1 LKDLAEEIEI
11 INVGGENGVA
21 SEATLKQLLAAMN
34 KMAGGGS
41 GGASAEAKARKLAN
55 EALAKGTTAQIEGT
69 AAREKQTDAVKKA
82 TRATDQFSEKVGSL
96 TAQGLKSL
104 LSSTVNLGKE
114 MLVGGTRLS
123 DFTQHLPGVG
133 SLITPLA
140 AIIDDT
146 IDSFRQLSAS
156 GASFG
161 NNIEEMR
168 RVSAQSG
175 LTLDEFSSIVIE
187 NSENLRFLGG
197 TVTQGARRFVDLN
210 KGLKESG
217 NFEQLKQMGFSV
229 IEINEGMA
237 DYIGLQARMGRLQGK
252 STAELAA
259 GSANYLKQID
269 MLAKVTG
276 MTRKEAENA
285 LSAQAAD
292 AGARALLNQ
301 FKEGSEQFKNL
312 QMSLGMIEDVGGPA
326 ATAMKDLLDGA
337 AQTEEGQM
345 LLASAGPEVAEA
357 LRQVGQG
364 ADPKVLLNAMK
375 NAGGSLEEFA
385 GATGTER
392 AMLIASLRETNPV
405 LAGLMDGATRMIA
418 KGEADLDAAEGEQ
431 AKRDDI
437 TASLATFDDTL
448 RQIRQDIQTLL
459 IDSGIFSAVAGGLSF
474 LAETFRGIAGGIE
487 KFTTAIAEGDIW
499 GAVSGLFTSSK
510 AIGALAFGITALF
523 LGKAAIGAITSG
535 VGALMGKLGTGLS
548 SGIGK
553 IFGGGG
559 GPASQAVSS
568 APKGG
573 SKGGGFAK
581 GAGNAGKGI
590 GNFIGN
596 MGSGIMKGAAA
607 GLRAFAN
614 PAILLGAGILAGA
627 IVVIGGAIAG
637 ATWLLGK
644 ALPSLAEGLESFGD
658 IDGGNLLRVA
668 GGMAALGGAL
678 AVFGAGAAVGA
689 IGNTI
694 ANILD
699 ALPGKGPLEK
709 LVEFSNVPI
718 NAAKVKANAEALSAY
733 GKALAAQGGGAA
745 LGAIGNTA
753 ANIVSGIVGMF
764 GGSTEPPWDKIKEF
778 GELQLNTQ
786 GIIANAGAVRA
797 YAVAIADFPQTPAP
811 SLLSSFKTGVASF
824 FGAETDPFAPI
835 RNFGNTRL
843 NTRQIISNAG
853 AISAYAVAIKDFPES
868 PQASVLGAF
877 KSGLASLLGGDAD
890 PMAPI
895 KRFGELQLN
904 TAQIIANAY
913 AVSAYAAAIKDFPE
927 SPQANVLGAFK
938 GAVASLLGGDSDP
951 MAPIKRFGDLT
962 LNTAGIT
969 ANAAAV
975 KAYADAIKDFPES
988 PQANVLSAFKGG
1000 LASLLG
1006 GDKDPMA
1013 PIKRFGDL
1021 TLNTTGIK
1029 ANAEAVSAYAA
1040 AIKDFPESP
1049 STTLLNSF
1057 RTGIASLL
1065 GGETDPMAPIKA
1077 FGDLTLNTAGI
1088 KANAEAV
1095 SAYALAIKDFPE
1107 SPATTILTSLR
1118 TGIASL
1124 LGGET
1129 DPFAPMKRF
1138 GDLSLNTTGITANAG
1153 AVKAFA
1159 DAMANMPQVDSTRSG
1174 GVLGAMKDWF
1184 AGEEEMPW
1192 DAVSKFGSAKINVDG
1207 VTNNAAAINAMST
1220 SLSNFALEKLDSE
1233 GIISYTNSIKDLV
1246 AQLKALNVE
1255 LKKDNDGY
1263 LTDRASAGELL
1274 NNISLSTSAGAGNT
1288 GEVASLLQQ
1297 LIELTM
1303 QQLELDEK
1311 IERNTKDARGSDL
1324 LVSSVTEY

>member
-1 LKDLAEEIEI
+1 MAEEIEI
-11 INVGGENGVA
+11 VNVGGENGVA

-55 EALAKGTTAQIEGT
+55 EAITKGTKAQQEGT
-69 AAREKQTDAVKKA
+69 EAREKQTDAVKKA

-123 DFTQHLPGVG
+123 DFTQHLPGIG

-146 IDSFRQLSAS
+146 IDSFRTMSAS

-175 LTLDEFSSIVIE
+175 LTLDEFSSIVVE
-187 NSENLRFLGG
+187 NAENLRFLGG

-210 KGLKESG
+210 KGLKDSG

-229 IEINEGMA
+229 VEINEGMA
-237 DYIGLQARMGRLQGK
+237 DYIGLQARMGRLQNQ
-252 STAELAA
+252 STAQLAA

-276 MTRKEAENA
+276 MTRKEAEAA
-285 LSAQAAD
+285 LAAQAAD

-312 QMSLGMIEDVGGPA
+312 QMSLAMIEDVGGPA

-337 AQTEEGQM
+337 AQTEEGQQ
-345 LLASAGPEVAEA
+345 LLAAAGPEVARA
-357 LRQVGQG
+357 LQEVGQG
-364 ADPKVLLNAMK
+364 ADPQVLLDAMA
-375 NAGGSLEEFA
+375 NAGGELERFA
-385 GATGTER
+385 GMDGVAR
-392 AMLIASLRETNPV
+392 AQLIASLRETNPV

-418 KGEADLDAAEGEQ
+418 KGKADLDSAESEQGE
-431 AKRDDI
+431 RDKI
-437 TASLATFDDTL
+437 TSSLTTFDDTL

-459 IDSGIFSAVAGGLSF
+459 IDSGIFSAVAGGLSY
-474 LAETFRGIAGGIE
+474 LADTFRGIAMGIE
-487 KFTTAIAEGDIW
+487 KFTTSIKEGDIW
-499 GAVSGLFTSSK
+499 GAITGLFNGSK
-510 AIGALAFGITALF
+510 AVGALALGITALF

-535 VGALMGKLGTGLS
+535 VGALMGKLGSGLS
-548 SGIGK
+548 SGIGR

-559 GPASQAVSS
+559 GPASQAAAS
-568 APKGG
+568 APRGG
-573 SKGGGFAK
+573 SRGGGGARA
-581 GAGNAGKGI
+581 AGNAGKGI

-596 MGSGIMKGAAA
+596 MGAGIMKGAAA
-607 GLRAFAN
+607 GLKAFAN
-614 PAILLGAGILAGA
+614 PAILVGAGILAGA

-718 NAAKVKANAEALSAY
+718 DAAKVKANAEALSAY
-733 GKALAAQGGGAA
+733 GRALSAQGGGAA

-778 GELQLNTQ
+778 GELSLNTQ
-786 GIIANAGAVRA
+786 GIITNAGAVAA
-797 YAVAIADFPQTPAP
+797 YAVAIKDFPATPAP

-835 RNFGNTRL
+835 REFGNTRL
-843 NTRQIISNAG
+843 NTQQIISNAG
-853 AISAYAVAIKDFPES
+853 AVAAYAVAIKDFPATPAPSLLSSFKTGVASFFGAETDPFAPIREFGNTTLNTAQIVANAGAVAAYAEAIKDFPKS

-877 KSGLASLLGGDAD
+877 KSGLVSLLGGDAD

-895 KRFGELQLN
+895 RQFGELTLN
-904 TAQIIANAY
+904 TTSIISNADAVKAY
-913 AVSAYAAAIKDFPE
+913 AEAIKDFPE
-927 SPQANVLGAFK
+927 TPSPTLLSSFRTG
-938 GAVASLLGGDSDP
+938 VASLFGAEADP
-951 MAPIKRFGDLT
+951 FAPIKRFGELT
-962 LNTAGIT
+962 LNTSGIT

-975 KAYADAIKDFPES
+975 AAYAS
-988 PQANVLSAFKGG
+988 
-1000 LASLLG
+1000 
-1006 GDKDPMA
+1006 
-1013 PIKRFGDL
+1013 
-1021 TLNTTGIK
+1021 
-1029 ANAEAVSAYAA
+1029 
-1040 AIKDFPESP
+1040 
-1049 STTLLNSF
+1049 
-1057 RTGIASLL
+1057 
-1065 GGETDPMAPIKA
+1065 
-1077 FGDLTLNTAGI
+1077 
-1088 KANAEAV
+1088 
-1095 SAYALAIKDFPE
+1095 AIKDFPE
-1107 SPATTILTSLR
+1107 SPATSVLNSLR

-1138 GDLSLNTTGITANAG
+1138 GDLTFNTTGITANAG

-1159 DAMANMPQVDSTRSG
+1159 DAMANMPQVDATRSG
-1174 GVLGAMKDWF
+1174 GVLGAITNWF
-1184 AGEEEMPW
+1184 AGDEEMPW
-1192 DAVSKFGSAKINVDG
+1192 DAVAKFGDAKINAEG
-1207 VTNNAAAINAMST
+1207 VTANAAAINAMSS
-1220 SLSNFALEKLDSE
+1220 SLNNFALEKLDSQ
-1233 GIISYTNSIKDLV
+1233 GIISYTNAIEDLV
-1246 AQLKALNVE
+1246 SQLKSLNEE
-1255 LKKDNDGY
+1255 LKKDNDG
-1263 LTDRASAGELL
+1263 LFTDKASAGELL
-1274 NNISLSTSAGAGNT
+1274 NNISLSTNAGTQNT
-1288 GEVASLLQQ
+1288 GEVAMLLQQ
-1297 LIELTM
+1297 LVELTL

-1311 IERNTKDARGSDL
+1311 IEKNTKDARGIDL
-1324 LVSSVTEY
+1324 MTSNITTY